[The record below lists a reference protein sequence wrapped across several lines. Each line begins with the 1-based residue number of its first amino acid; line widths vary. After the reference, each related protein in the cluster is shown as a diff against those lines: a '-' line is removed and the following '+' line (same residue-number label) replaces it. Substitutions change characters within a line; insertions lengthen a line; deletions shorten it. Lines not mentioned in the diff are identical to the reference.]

1 MVPADALMRAGRPIL
16 IALLASTL
24 AACGTTVSEI
34 NARPDKYYQQRV
46 EVTGRIARRQDLPGE
61 VLFEIADARGGRML
75 VRAPAPVE
83 QRIGDWVEVEGILV
97 PEARVADRVL
107 YDVVAAERVSSARAP
122 RFRNLM

>member
-1 MVPADALMRAGRPIL
+1 MRVGRPIL
-16 IALLASTL
+16 VALLATWL
-24 AACGTTVSEI
+24 AACSTTISEI

-46 EVTGRIARRQDLPGE
+46 EVTGRITRRQDLSGE
-61 VLFEIADARGGRML
+61 ILLVIADARGGRML

-83 QRIGDWVEVEGILV
+83 ARVGDWVEVEGILV

-107 YDVVAAERVSSARAP
+107 YDVVTAEKVSPARAP